1 MGIDPRQ
8 KSSLTPGYIASL
20 TTCRPGYV
28 VAADCQNGRVRT
40 TEGEPCR
47 TLSWSWP
54 QTRRLRSSSTS
65 HTPRGSSR
73 RQSVLICSATPRT
86 WPKSW
91 TRRRTRPPT
100 RSRSPHSLTPAV
112 SRPWSSTSS
121 PGSSSTPERFPD
133 DSEPSEEYGR
143 GAVYTRTCS
152 GKPLRREP
160 YPRRTELL
168 DTYFRPYAA
177 ALTDAVTDRLNACG
191 RAIIIDLHSY
201 PEKPSAFEDPNS
213 PRPAL
218 CIGADHR
225 HTPDWLIDATRGS
238 FASLGDIREN
248 TPYSGCYVPPKHYGH
263 DPRVSSVMIELRRD
277 TYLTDPHTPDH
288 PSVAAL
294 GKSLAT
300 LIDTAT
306 DRPADV

>member
-1 MGIDPRQ
+1 MPNAFLVMSADE
-8 KSSLTPGYIASL
+8 KSPVIVHVPHSSRVIPHA
-20 TTCRPGYV
+20 
-28 VAADCQNGRVRT
+28 VRT
-40 TEGEPCR
+40 DLLCDDSDLAEELDEATDTGTDEITIAALAHTH
-47 TLSWSWP
+47 TL
-54 QTRRLRSSSTS
+54 
-65 HTPRGSSR
+65 
-73 RQSVLICSATPRT
+73 
-86 WPKSW
+86 
-91 TRRRTRPPT
+91 
-100 RSRSPHSLTPAV
+100 PAV
-112 SRPWSSTSS
+112 IINQLSRLVVD
-121 PGSSSTPERFPD
+121 PERFPD

-152 GKPLRREP
+152 GNPLRREP
-160 YPRRTELL
+160 HPRRTELL

-177 ALTDAVTDRLNACG
+177 ALTDAVTDRLNTCG

-218 CIGADHR
+218 CIGADYR

-248 TPYSGCYVPPKHYGH
+248 TPYAGCYVPLTHYGH
-263 DPRVSSVMIELRRD
+263 DLRVSSVMIELRRD
-277 TYLTDPHTPDH
+277 TYLTDPRTPDQ
-288 PSVAAL
+288 PSVTAL